1 MSDVTRTR
9 PPDMTTDHREPP
21 RRPMAAGHVML
32 VCLVAL
38 AVGFLLNAQGILKTA
53 KGQPLGWKR
62 DVAIAV
68 AQPVADISHFLRIDE
83 FRSGLQDALGRSG
96 DDEINES
103 SPSPT
108 TLPPSVT
115 TTLPKKLS
123 FSAAKK
129 LRLWTGGDSLGD
141 FPGTSLI
148 NAVGDNSAIDVVA
161 PVDAHISTGLARP
174 EVFNWPAHVQEVM
187 DTLDPDAIAISLG
200 SNDNQAMTGD
210 GSNGASFGTPEWRTE
225 YSRRVGG
232 LMDEVVKTGRTLFW
246 IGVPIVRQD
255 NKLESYQYIN
265 AIYEEQAALTPG
277 PGGLHRHLRPHEGP
291 RRQLQR
297 LPPERQ
303 WRPRARARARRHALH
318 TLRRRQDRGA
328 DREQDERDLRLR
340 HAGAGDDRA
349 GRADHHQEAE
359 VVAQAGVMF
368 WLWLKKLSGSHSFF
382 RACSRLYF
390 SGPNA
395 ASTRAVPSSPMK
407 FRYARP
413 VVHGF
418 IASAMPRV

>member
-68 AQPVADISHFLRIDE
+68 AQPVADISHFLRIDK

-210 GSNGASFGTPEWRTE
+210 GSNGASFGTAEWRTE

-255 NKLESYQYIN
+255 DKLESYQYIN
-265 AIYEEQAALTPG
+265 AIYEEQAALRPG
-277 PGGLHRHLRPHEGP
+277 RVVYIDTYDLMKGP
-291 RRQLQR
+291 DGNYSDY
-297 LPPERQ
+297 LPNASGDLVL
-303 WRPRARARARRHALH
+303 ARAPDGTHYTRF
-318 TLRRRQDRGA
+318 GA
-328 DREQDERDLRLR
+328 DKIAALIVSKMNETFDFGTP
-340 HAGAGDDRA
+340 APATTA
-349 GRADHHQEAE
+349 PAAPTTT
-359 VVAQAGVMF
+359 
-368 WLWLKKLSGSHSFF
+368 KK
-382 RACSRLYF
+382 
-390 SGPNA
+390 P
-395 ASTRAVPSSPMK
+395 K
-407 FRYARP
+407 
-413 VVHGF
+413 
-418 IASAMPRV
+418 